1 VPSDALS
8 TLVSLLLM
16 EGRVMKDRGRPSEVI
31 GNMGTSGYLVQRN
44 AKAATL
50 SSRDTKASTTS
61 KIIAS
66 LKKR

>member
-1 VPSDALS
+1 
-8 TLVSLLLM
+8 M

-44 AKAATL
+44 AKSATL
-50 SSRDTKASTTS
+50 SSRDTKPSTTS